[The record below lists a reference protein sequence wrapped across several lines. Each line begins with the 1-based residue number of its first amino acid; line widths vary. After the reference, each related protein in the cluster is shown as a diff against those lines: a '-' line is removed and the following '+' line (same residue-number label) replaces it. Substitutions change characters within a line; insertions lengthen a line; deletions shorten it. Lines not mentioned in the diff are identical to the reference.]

1 MLSLVIPARK
11 RTIGLLE
18 VGRILPF
25 AQRRMVGPFIF
36 LDHIGPLELP
46 PEIPRET
53 DVRPHPHI
61 GLSTVTYLFDGEITH
76 RDSLGFE
83 QVIKPGAVNWMA
95 AGQGIAHSE
104 RFDGLR
110 HTGGRLH
117 GLQAWVAMPA
127 RDEEAP
133 ADFTH
138 YPESGLP
145 TFKQPGVE
153 ARLIAGSAYGL
164 GSKVKT
170 HSPLFYIHA
179 EMQPGADLE
188 LPAEHKERAAYVVR
202 GRVEHD
208 ARSYQAGDMLVFSF
222 GDASLRAEEPSTVML
237 LGGEPLGTRHIWWNF
252 VSSRKERIDQAKADW
267 QAGRFKLPA
276 HDDQEFIPL
285 PQEPKEPKREPEAEP
300 MS

>member
-11 RTIGLLE
+11 RHIGLLE

-36 LDHIGPLELP
+36 LDHMGPLNLP

-61 GLSTVTYLFDGEITH
+61 GLSTVTYLFQGQITH

-83 QVIKPGAVNWMA
+83 QVIKPGAVNWMT

-110 HTGGRLH
+110 HSGGCLH
-117 GLQAWVAMPA
+117 GLQAWVAMPE
-127 RDEEAP
+127 RDEESAP
-133 ADFTH
+133 GFMH
-138 YPESGLP
+138 YPDSELP
-145 TFKQPGVE
+145 SFKQAGVA

-164 GSKVKT
+164 RTGVKT
-170 HSPLFYIHA
+170 HSPLFYLHA
-179 EMQPGADLE
+179 EMQSGAELE
-188 LPAEHKERAAYVVR
+188 LPGEHAERAAYVVR
-202 GRVEHD
+202 GSVEHD
-208 ARSYQAGDMLVFSF
+208 ARSYQAGQLLVFSH
-222 GDASLRAEEPSTVML
+222 GDASIRALEPATVML

-252 VSSRKERIDQAKADW
+252 VSSRKERIEQAKADW

-276 HDDQEFIPL
+276 HDDKEFIPL
-285 PQEPKEPKREPEAEP
+285 PEEPKREPEAEP